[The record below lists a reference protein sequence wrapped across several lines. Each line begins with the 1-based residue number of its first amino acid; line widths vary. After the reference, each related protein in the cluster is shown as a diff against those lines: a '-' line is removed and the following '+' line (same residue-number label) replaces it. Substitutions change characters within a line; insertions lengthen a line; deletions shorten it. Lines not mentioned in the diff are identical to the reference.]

1 MNHYAAP
8 SQNFPD
14 EQGPARSSSEFMK
27 HPGYVIELSALQ
39 PVSIGGIEAGLRRLS
54 SLWLAA
60 GLIRWARGKPPVQAA
75 GRAKEDT
82 MSVGMIDTSRIE
94 AMVAQLKAAA
104 ARTSPASVNP
114 SENPLQAKQA
124 GGVDFQSALKS
135 SLDQVNQTQLQSQ
148 KLAERF
154 AMGDSSVSL
163 SDAMIAMQKSSI
175 ALQQTVQVRNKLVSA
190 YNDIMN
196 MPV

>member
-1 MNHYAAP
+1 
-8 SQNFPD
+8 
-14 EQGPARSSSEFMK
+14 
-27 HPGYVIELSALQ
+27 
-39 PVSIGGIEAGLRRLS
+39 
-54 SLWLAA
+54 
-60 GLIRWARGKPPVQAA
+60 
-75 GRAKEDT
+75 

-104 ARTSPASVNP
+104 ARTSPASINP
-114 SENPLQAKQA
+114 AESPLQAKQA
-124 GGVDFQSALKS
+124 AGAANFQTALKS
-135 SLDQVNQTQLQSQ
+135 SLDQVNQVQLQSQ
-148 KLAERF
+148 QLAERF

-163 SDAMIAMQKSSI
+163 SDAMISMQKSSI